1 MSTESSLP
9 WLNYHHLLYFWTVV
23 REGSVVRAAEKLRL
37 AQPTVSSQ
45 VRALEHAL
53 GERLFTRVG
62 RRLVPTDVGQVVYR
76 YADEIFSLGREMVD
90 TVRGR
95 GAGRPARLVVG
106 VADALSKLIAYRLV
120 APVLALPGPIRVVCR
135 EGPTEKLLAQL
146 ALHEVDVVLS
156 DTPVP
161 PTVRVKAYNHLLGE
175 CGLTF
180 FAAPR
185 LARRLKRRFPASL
198 AGEPFLLPGEGTV
211 LRRQLED
218 WLQQA
223 GVRPSVVGEFDDLAL
238 MKVFGENGVGAFAAA
253 SAIEP
258 EIRRQYRVVPIGR
271 VESIREQFYA
281 ISAERRLKHPAVAV
295 IVEQGRTHTLAPAQ
309 G

>member
-185 LARRLKRRFPASL
+185 LARRLRRRFPASL

>member
-1 MSTESSLP
+1 M
-9 WLNYHHLLYFWTVV
+9 WLNYHHLFYFWTVV
-23 REGSVVRAAEKLRL
+23 REGGVVRAAEKLRL
-37 AQPTVSSQ
+37 SQPTVSSQ
-45 VRALEHAL
+45 VRALEGAL
-53 GERLFTRVG
+53 GERLFTRAG

-90 TVRGR
+90 TVHGR
-95 GAGRPARLVVG
+95 GTGRPARLVVG

-120 APVLALPGPIRVVCR
+120 APVLALPGPIRVICR

-175 CGLTF
+175 CGVTF
-180 FAAPR
+180 FAAPP
-185 LARRLKRRFPASL
+185 LARRLKRRFPGSL
-198 AGEPFLLPGEGTV
+198 AGQPFLLPGEGTV

-223 GVRPSVVGEFDDLAL
+223 GIRPSIVGEFDDLAL

-253 SAIEP
+253 SAIEA

-271 VESIREQFYA
+271 VESMRQRFYA
-281 ISAERRLKHPAVAV
+281 VSAERRIKLPALAA
-295 IVEQGRTHTLAPAQ
+295 IVERGRAETLAPAQ

>member
-1 MSTESSLP
+1 
-9 WLNYHHLLYFWTVV
+9 
-23 REGSVVRAAEKLRL
+23 
-37 AQPTVSSQ
+37 
-45 VRALEHAL
+45 VRALEKAL
-53 GERLFTRVG
+53 GERLFIRTG

-76 YADEIFSLGREMVD
+76 YADEIFSLGRELVD
-90 TVRGR
+90 TVHGR
-95 GAGRPARLVVG
+95 GEGRPARLVVG

-135 EGPTEKLLAQL
+135 EGSTEKLLAQL

-161 PTVRVKAYNHLLGE
+161 PTVRVRAYNHLLGE

-180 FAAPR
+180 FAAPAA
-185 LARRLKRRFPASL
+185 ARRLGRGFPGSL
-198 AGEPFLLPGEGTV
+198 AGQPFLLPGEGSV

-223 GVRPSVVGEFDDLAL
+223 NIRPAVVGEFDDPAL
-238 MKVFGENGVGAFAAA
+238 MKVFGQNGAGAFAAA

-271 VESIREQFYA
+271 VESVRQQFYA
-281 ISAERRLKHPAVAV
+281 ISAERRLKHPAVSV
-295 IVEQGRTHTLAPAQ
+295 IVERGREL
-309 G
+309 

>member
-1 MSTESSLP
+1 MSPDFPSF
-9 WLNYHHLLYFWTVV
+9 WLNYHHLLYFWTDV
-23 REGSVVRAAEKLRL
+23 REGGVVRAAERLRL
-37 AQPTVSSQ
+37 SQPTVSSQ
-45 VRALEHAL
+45 VRALEKAL
-53 GERLFTRVG
+53 GERLFIRTG

-76 YADEIFSLGREMVD
+76 YADEIFSLGRELVD
-90 TVRGR
+90 TVHGR
-95 GAGRPARLVVG
+95 GEGRPARLVVG

-135 EGPTEKLLAQL
+135 EGSTEKLLAQL

-161 PTVRVKAYNHLLGE
+161 PTVRVRAYNHLLGE

-180 FAAPR
+180 FAAPAA
-185 LARRLKRRFPASL
+185 ARRLGRGFPGSL
-198 AGEPFLLPGEGTV
+198 AGQPFLLPGEGSV

-223 GVRPSVVGEFDDLAL
+223 GIRPAVVGEFDDLAL
-238 MKVFGENGVGAFAAA
+238 MKVFGENGAGAFAAA

-271 VESIREQFYA
+271 IESVRQQFYA
-281 ISAERRLKHPAVAV
+281 ISAERRLKHPAVSV
-295 IVEQGRTHTLAPAQ
+295 IVERGREL
-309 G
+309 

>member
-1 MSTESSLP
+1 MSPDFPSF

-23 REGSVVRAAEKLRL
+23 REGGVVRAAERLRL
-37 AQPTVSSQ
+37 SQPTVSSQ
-45 VRALEHAL
+45 VRALEKAL
-53 GERLFTRVG
+53 GERLFIRTG

-76 YADEIFSLGREMVD
+76 YADEIFSLGRELVD
-90 TVRGR
+90 TVHGR
-95 GAGRPARLVVG
+95 GEGRPARLVVG

-135 EGPTEKLLAQL
+135 EGSTEKLLAQL

-161 PTVRVKAYNHLLGE
+161 PTVRVRAYNHLLGE

-180 FAAPR
+180 FAAPAA
-185 LARRLKRRFPASL
+185 ARRLGRGFPGSL
-198 AGEPFLLPGEGTV
+198 AGQPFLLPGEGSV

-223 GVRPSVVGEFDDLAL
+223 NIRPAVVGEFDDPAL
-238 MKVFGENGVGAFAAA
+238 MKVFGQNGAGAFAAA

-271 VESIREQFYA
+271 VESVRQQFYA
-281 ISAERRLKHPAVAV
+281 ISAERRLKHPAVSV
-295 IVEQGRTHTLAPAQ
+295 IVERGREL
-309 G
+309 

>member
-1 MSTESSLP
+1 MSPEPSSS

-45 VRALEHAL
+45 VRALERAL
-53 GERLFTRVG
+53 GEPLFTRAG

-90 TVRGR
+90 TVHGR
-95 GAGRPARLVVG
+95 SPGRPARLVVG
-106 VADALSKLIAYRLV
+106 VADALGKLIAYRLV
-120 APVLALPGPIRVVCR
+120 APVLNLPGPIRVICR
-135 EGPTEKLLAQL
+135 EGSTEKLIAQL

-175 CGLTF
+175 CGVTF
-180 FAAPR
+180 FSTPAR
-185 LARRLKRRFPASL
+185 ARRLRRRFPASL
-198 AGEPFLLPGEGTV
+198 AGQPFLLPGEGTV

-218 WLQQA
+218 WLQQE
-223 GVRPSVVGEFDDLAL
+223 GVRPLIVGEFDDLAL
-238 MKVFGENGVGAFAAA
+238 MQVFGENGVGAFAAA

-271 VESIREQFYA
+271 VDSIREQYFA
-281 ISAERRLKHPAVAV
+281 ISAERRLNHPAVAV
-295 IVEQGRTHTLAPAQ
+295 IVERGRTGTLAPAQ
-309 G
+309 E